1 MTANII
7 KLEYPLIKSFDPHQ
21 SKALT
26 FEKLLNAYQW
36 GFILISLACIL
47 WYICT
52 VIIWDTLASILNPK
66 AYLPS
71 TGMALA
77 FIYMAQILVNDFR
90 ELFSEKKKRLRSM
103 FEILW
108 QTRILTIV
116 KKMSLY
122 IWERKLANR
131 SLDAFKDARPNYN
144 SAEERLRVS
153 EQNLR
158 KIANENVKYK
168 NFILFFFALIR
179 NDPALRTALEKM
191 LLEPPFSF
199 NKYMTQLLGNI
210 LFTSRSKFN

>member
-1 MTANII
+1 MIGNII
-7 KLEYPLIKSFDPHQ
+7 KLNFPLIKSFDPHH

-47 WYICT
+47 WYICV
-52 VIIWDTLASILNPK
+52 VILWDILAAIINPK

-77 FIYMAQILVNDFR
+77 FIYMAYTLLTDFV
-90 ELFSEKKKRLRSM
+90 EVFSEKKNRLKTM
-103 FEILW
+103 FKALW
-108 QTRILTIV
+108 QTRVLTIV

-122 IWERKLANR
+122 IWESKAQKPNEATKESMSNYKSIEHKL
-131 SLDAFKDARPNYN
+131 K
-144 SAEERLRVS
+144 VS
-153 EQNLR
+153 EHNLL
-158 KIANENVKYK
+158 KISDENIKYK

-179 NDPALRTALEKM
+179 KETALRNDLEKM
-191 LLEPPFSF
+191 LLEPPFGF

-210 LFTSRSKFN
+210 LFTSKSIP